1 LNTKLSLAR
10 RPDVSLSKRKGY
22 SADVL
27 TKLIAES
34 HGGSF
39 DFINVDG
46 SHDAADVLLDLASS
60 YLLCASGGLIVCD
73 DYLQNFS
80 DDPCNTPKLAIDPFV
95 NCNAKK
101 LRIARA
107 PLYQIFL
114 IN

>member
-1 LNTKLSLAR
+1 MEVGIAEISLQFAVGALFDLNTKLSLAR
-10 RPDVSLSKRKGY
+10 RPDVSLSKCKGY

-46 SHDAADVLLDLASS
+46 SHDAAGVLLDLACS

-73 DYLQNFS
+73 DYL
-80 DDPCNTPKLAIDPFV
+80 
-95 NCNAKK
+95 
-101 LRIARA
+101 
-107 PLYQIFL
+107 
-114 IN
+114 